1 MLSTCPLYMVN
12 HFHFGR
18 MSNTKEFSSYILDGP
33 IILKGG
39 FTDSKGE
46 RLDVTDSMLD
56 DIYSSLNE
64 AAPLLDIHDGKEPI
78 GRIQKFIRK
87 SDGIYQKS
95 IINDVK
101 RFESRYNDGHC
112 FISPEIEVVDGKAK
126 LTAAA
131 LTNRPGMVDQKPMI
145 QRFYFEAPEG
155 TPAPKA
161 ESPSWQE
168 PLGELKNTISNL
180 NNTLSTFGEQV
191 KGMTNTPPQQ
201 SASAPPIEQNT
212 KSAEQLT
219 LSVDD
224 LAKLVND
231 AVEKRIA
238 AMQSP
243 KTPEASETTHVQTEE
258 PTQPSDEL
266 AKKYADMMGELDNL
280 KKTQEKAYLKQYNA
294 LVAEMKTLGI
304 NDPNSMVPDGLSTEQ
319 KITILES
326 IKENFAKNS
335 PMSAPLQDHLAGS
348 PNGSKKPGAVTI
360 DDVLSV
366 WDDQFGST
374 NSEYGSIRNDPA
386 MRRSLS
392 KLADADLMMKYNL
405 PVLYDS
411 NGNYIGP
418 V

>member
-1 MLSTCPLYMVN
+1 MVN
-12 HFHFGR
+12 YFHFGR
-18 MSNTKEFSSYILDGP
+18 MSNTKEFSSYVLDGP
-33 IILKGG
+33 VILKGG

-64 AAPLLDIHDGKEPI
+64 AAPLLDIHDGEEPI
-78 GRIQKFIRK
+78 GRIQKFVRK

-201 SASAPPIEQNT
+201 SAPAQPTEQNT
-212 KSAEQLT
+212 KSAEQLN

-224 LAKLVND
+224 LAKMVND

-243 KTPEASETTHVQTEE
+243 KTPEASETVAPSSVQTEE

-280 KKTQEKAYLKQYNA
+280 KKTQEKAYSKQYNA

-348 PNGSKKPGAVTI
+348 PSGSKKPGVVTV
-360 DDVLSV
+360 DDVLGV

-418 V
+418 A

>member
-1 MLSTCPLYMVN
+1 MVN

-18 MSNTKEFSSYILDGP
+18 MSNTKEFSSYVLSGP
-33 IILKGG
+33 VVLKGSS
-39 FTDSKGE
+39 TDSNGAT
-46 RLDVTDSMLD
+46 LDVTDSMLD

-64 AAPLLDIHDGKEPI
+64 AAPLLDIHDGGEPI
-78 GRIQKFIRK
+78 GRIQKFVRK

-155 TPAPKA
+155 TPTPKA

-201 SASAPPIEQNT
+201 SAPAQPTEQNT
-212 KSAEQLT
+212 KSAEQLN

-243 KTPEASETTHVQTEE
+243 KTPEASETVAPSSVQTEE

-280 KKTQEKAYLKQYNA
+280 KKTQEKAYSKQYNA

-348 PNGSKKPGAVTI
+348 PSGSKKPGVVTV
-360 DDVLSV
+360 DDVLGV

-418 V
+418 A

>member
-1 MLSTCPLYMVN
+1 MVN

-18 MSNTKEFSSYILDGP
+18 MSNTKEFSSYILEGP
-33 IILKGG
+33 VAVKGI
-39 FTDSKGE
+39 FTDSNGAT
-46 RLDVTDSMLD
+46 LNVTDSMLD

-64 AAPLLDIHDGKEPI
+64 AAPLLDIHDGEEPI
-78 GRIQKFIRK
+78 GRIQKFVRK

-145 QRFYFEAPEG
+145 QRFYFEAPQDTPTNTPVTKAEG
-155 TPAPKA
+155 T
-161 ESPSWQE
+161 SWQE

-201 SASAPPIEQNT
+201 SAPAQPTEQNT
-212 KSAEQLT
+212 KSAEQLN

-238 AMQSP
+238 SMQSP
-243 KTPEASETTHVQTEE
+243 KTPEASETASVQTEE
-258 PTQPSDEL
+258 PTRPSDEL

-280 KKTQEKAYLKQYNA
+280 KKTQEKAYSKQYNA

-304 NDPNSMVPDGLSTEQ
+304 NDPNSMVPDGFSTEQ

-348 PNGSKKPGAVTI
+348 PSGSKKPGVVTV
-360 DDVLSV
+360 DDVLGV